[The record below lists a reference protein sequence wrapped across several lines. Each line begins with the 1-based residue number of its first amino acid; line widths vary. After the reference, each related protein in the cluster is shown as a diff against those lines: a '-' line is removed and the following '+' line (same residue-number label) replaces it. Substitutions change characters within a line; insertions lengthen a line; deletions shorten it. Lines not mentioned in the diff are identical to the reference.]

1 MNNLQKIFAGG
12 RKALIVFECA
22 GAPDL
27 QESSL
32 RIKTMLDAGADIVE
46 LALPFSDPIAD
57 GAAAQAAYLAALNN
71 VVTTADIIGMCRN
84 IRKSFP
90 EAGLVIS
97 GYCNVFM
104 QYGYEKIFSE
114 LAEIKADAVRIL
126 DLPFEEYPEIAP
138 YLEKHGLALAI
149 SVGKNSTAERIRQLL
164 TQSTA
169 LIYCG
174 RARHSRAPRR
184 CAAHREPPD
193 AARDQPGQALRQPGH
208 PRGRP
213 AEAFRRPGPQ
223 AGGR

>member
-1 MNNLQKIFAGG
+1 MNNLQKIFAGS
-12 RKALIVFECA
+12 RKVLIIFECA

-32 RIKTMLDAGADIVE
+32 RIKTLLDAGADIVE

-71 VVTTADIIGMCRN
+71 GATTAKIIDMCRD

-90 EAGLVIS
+90 EAGIVVS

-126 DLPFEEYPEIAP
+126 DLPFEEYTEIAP
-138 YLEKHGLALAI
+138 YLEKYGLALAV
-149 SVGKNSTAERIRQLL
+149 SVGKNSTVERIRQLL
-164 TQSTA
+164 TQPAA
-169 LIYCG
+169 LIYCDTPG
-174 RARHSRAPRR
+174 KIAEIKILSDLPTVSFDNSADAMHTGERAVAVPR
-184 CAAHREPPD
+184 
-193 AARDQPGQALRQPGH
+193 QAL
-208 PRGRP
+208 
-213 AEAFRRPGPQ
+213 AEFVKQCRSEL
-223 AGGR
+223 